1 LCRRGQQP
9 VDVDAAFIRTRSRY
23 ALLIPRVRSRRR
35 AISAMRRDPFYDDVD
50 RVESDYYRF
59 RNLTGG

>member
-1 LCRRGQQP
+1 LFRRGWQP

-23 ALLIPRVRSRRR
+23 ALLNSRVRSRRR
-35 AISAMRRDPFYDDVD
+35 ASSAMRRDPLFDDVD